1 MEEYEQ
7 MNKLSEEEKTIPE
20 NILQEIIMYLYS
32 NGLIMK
38 SKSGGVTHIPIMLT
52 PSPIPKNIYEKIF
65 FYQIAFNKII
75 IKLSNDQN
83 FLEKVLAPISEKDDF
98 VKKNL
103 EISKKLVNY
112 EHKQKIKL
120 GIFRNDYLFDKNQNF
135 LFFTEYNTIA
145 SSMGTFSDK
154 IKKFYSY
161 FSQKYPENFKKFSE
175 KEIPT
180 EAFDNIEKF
189 AESMHEAIKLAFPQQ
204 YKESIIVFIIQKNE
218 NNIFD
223 QYSLSDEL
231 YNKYKISSTRMTLEE
246 IKAKCVQDEN
256 GNLTLDKRLISL
268 FYFRAGYT
276 ENDYPNGESW
286 KGRELIELS
295 TAIKVPDI
303 NTFLTTFKIF
313 QYELS
318 KPKILIHYCQSELII
333 NDILRFFGGIYN
345 IRDMSPENVK
355 DLLNKIKTDPDKYIL
370 KPMKEGGGNNITG
383 EKLKAIIP
391 GEGEEISDLIKNSVI
406 VDKIESYVHE
416 GLVIRNEKLKV
427 QNSISEYSIYGII
440 LTNEN
445 NFIINKS
452 VSFLVRTKEKESIE
466 GGIIEGAGAI
476 DIPCLLNIK
485 LEIKLNKKVEISA
498 EEIQKYLDELKAAEE
513 AKKKEEEEKKKV
525 EEEEKKK
532 EEEAK
537 NKEEEKKKSEEE
549 KKKEEEAKNK
559 EEKKEENV
567 KNEEQP
573 KTGE

>member
-1 MEEYEQ
+1 MEELVQ
-7 MNKLSEEEKTIPE
+7 MNKLSEAEKTIPE
-20 NILQEIIMYLYS
+20 NILQEIIMYLYT
-32 NGLIMK
+32 NGLIIK
-38 SKSGGVTHIPIMLT
+38 SINGGVNHIPIMLT

-75 IKLSNDQN
+75 DKLSNDQN
-83 FLEKVLAPISEKDDF
+83 FLEEILTPISEKDSF

-120 GIFRNDYLFDKNQNF
+120 GIFRNDYLFDKKQNF

-154 IKKFYSY
+154 MKKFYSY
-161 FSQKYPENFKKFSE
+161 FSQKYTEIFKKYSE
-175 KEIPT
+175 KEIPL
-180 EAFDNIEKF
+180 EGFNNIEKF
-189 AESMHEAIKLAFPQQ
+189 AESIYEAIKLAFPQQ
-204 YKESIIVFIIQKNE
+204 YKESIIVFIIQKKE
-218 NNIFD
+218 TNIFD

-231 YNKYKISSTRMTLEE
+231 YNKYKITSKRITLEE
-246 IKAKCVQDEN
+246 IKAKCNQDEN
-256 GNLTLDKRLISL
+256 GNLTLDSQLISL

-276 ENDYPNGESW
+276 ENDYPNEESW
-286 KGRELIELS
+286 LGRELIELS

-318 KPKILIHYCQSELII
+318 KPQILMRYCHSELII

-345 IRDMSPENVK
+345 IRDMSSEKVK
-355 DLLNKIKTDPDKYIL
+355 ELFSKIKAEPTKYIL

-383 EKLKAIIP
+383 DKLKDIIP
-391 GEGEEISDLIKNSVI
+391 EEDSEISDLIKNSVI
-406 VDKIESYVHE
+406 VEKIESYEHE

-427 QNSISEYSIYGII
+427 QNSISEFSIYGII

-445 NFIINKS
+445 KLIINKS
-452 VSFLVRTKEKESIE
+452 VSFLVRTKDKESIE

-485 LEIKLNKKVEISA
+485 LETKFNKKVEISA
-498 EEIQKYLDELKAAEE
+498 EEIQKYLDVLKVAEE
-513 AKKKEEEEKKKV
+513 AKKKEEEEEKMKVEEEEKKKV
-525 EEEEKKK
+525 EEEE
-532 EEEAK
+532 
-537 NKEEEKKKSEEE
+537 E
-549 KKKEEEAKNK
+549 KKKEEKA
-559 EEKKEENV
+559 EE
-567 KNEEQP
+567 
-573 KTGE
+573 

>member
-1 MEEYEQ
+1 MEELVQ
-7 MNKLSEEEKTIPE
+7 MNKLSEAEKTIPE
-20 NILQEIIMYLYS
+20 NILQEIIMYLYT
-32 NGLIMK
+32 NGLIIK
-38 SKSGGVTHIPIMLT
+38 SINGGVNHIPIMLT

-75 IKLSNDQN
+75 DKLSNDQN
-83 FLEKVLAPISEKDDF
+83 FLEEILTPISEKDNF

-120 GIFRNDYLFDKNQNF
+120 GIFRNDYLFDKKQNF

-154 IKKFYSY
+154 MKKFYSY
-161 FSQKYPENFKKFSE
+161 FSQKYTEVFRKYSE
-175 KEIPT
+175 KEIPL
-180 EAFDNIEKF
+180 EGFNNIEKF
-189 AESMHEAIKLAFPQQ
+189 AESIYEAIKLAFPQQ
-204 YKESIIVFIIQKNE
+204 YKESIIVFIIQKKE
-218 NNIFD
+218 TNIFD

-231 YNKYKISSTRMTLEE
+231 YNKYKITSKRITLEE
-246 IKAKCVQDEN
+246 IKAKCNQDEN
-256 GNLTLDKRLISL
+256 GNLTLDSQLISL

-276 ENDYPNGESW
+276 ENDYPNEESW
-286 KGRELIELS
+286 LGRELIELS

-318 KPKILIHYCQSELII
+318 KPQILMRYCHSELII

-345 IRDMSPENVK
+345 IRDMSSEKVK
-355 DLLNKIKTDPDKYIL
+355 ELFSKIKAEPTKYIL

-383 EKLKAIIP
+383 DKLKDIIP
-391 GEGEEISDLIKNSVI
+391 EEDSEISDLIKNSVI
-406 VDKIESYVHE
+406 VEKIESYEHE

-427 QNSISEYSIYGII
+427 QNSISEFSIYGII

-445 NFIINKS
+445 KLIINKS
-452 VSFLVRTKEKESIE
+452 VSFLVRTKDKESIE

-485 LEIKLNKKVEISA
+485 LETQFNKKVEISA
-498 EEIQKYLDELKAAEE
+498 EEIQKYLDDLKAAQE

-525 EEEEKKK
+525 EEEE
-532 EEEAK
+532 
-537 NKEEEKKKSEEE
+537 EKKKVEEEE
-549 KKKEEEAKNK
+549 KKKEEKA
-559 EEKKEENV
+559 EE
-567 KNEEQP
+567 
-573 KTGE
+573 

>member
-1 MEEYEQ
+1 MEELVQ
-7 MNKLSEEEKTIPE
+7 MNKLSEAEKTIPE
-20 NILQEIIMYLYS
+20 NILQEIIMYLYT
-32 NGLIMK
+32 NGLIIK
-38 SKSGGVTHIPIMLT
+38 SINGGVNHIPIMLT

-75 IKLSNDQN
+75 DKLSNDQN
-83 FLEKVLAPISEKDDF
+83 FLEEILTPISEKDNF

-120 GIFRNDYLFDKNQNF
+120 GIFRNDYLFDKKQNF

-154 IKKFYSY
+154 MKKFYSY
-161 FSQKYPENFKKFSE
+161 FSQKYTEIFKKYSE
-175 KEIPT
+175 KEIPL
-180 EAFDNIEKF
+180 EGFNNIEKF
-189 AESMHEAIKLAFPQQ
+189 AESIYEAIKLAFPQQ
-204 YKESIIVFIIQKNE
+204 YKESIIVFIIQKKE
-218 NNIFD
+218 TNIFD

-231 YNKYKISSTRMTLEE
+231 YNKYKITSKRITLEE
-246 IKAKCVQDEN
+246 IKAKCNQDEN
-256 GNLTLDKRLISL
+256 GNLTLDSQLISL

-276 ENDYPNGESW
+276 ENDYPNEESW
-286 KGRELIELS
+286 LGRELIELS

-318 KPKILIHYCQSELII
+318 KPQILMRYCHSELII

-345 IRDMSPENVK
+345 IRDMSSEKVK
-355 DLLNKIKTDPDKYIL
+355 ELFSKIKAEPTKYIL

-383 EKLKAIIP
+383 DKLKDIIP
-391 GEGEEISDLIKNSVI
+391 EEDSEISDLIKNSVI
-406 VDKIESYVHE
+406 VEKIESYEHE

-427 QNSISEYSIYGII
+427 QNSISEFSIYGII

-445 NFIINKS
+445 KLIINKS
-452 VSFLVRTKEKESIE
+452 VSFLVRTKDKESIE

-485 LEIKLNKKVEISA
+485 LETQFNKKVEISA
-498 EEIQKYLDELKAAEE
+498 EEIQKYLDDLKAAQE

-525 EEEEKKK
+525 EEEE
-532 EEEAK
+532 
-537 NKEEEKKKSEEE
+537 EKKKVEEEE
-549 KKKEEEAKNK
+549 KKKEEKA
-559 EEKKEENV
+559 EE
-567 KNEEQP
+567 
-573 KTGE
+573 

>member
-1 MEEYEQ
+1 MEELVQ
-7 MNKLSEEEKTIPE
+7 MNKLSEAEKTIPE
-20 NILQEIIMYLYS
+20 NILQEIIMYLYT
-32 NGLIMK
+32 NGLIIK
-38 SKSGGVTHIPIMLT
+38 SINGGVNHIPIMLT

-75 IKLSNDQN
+75 DKLSNDQN
-83 FLEKVLAPISEKDDF
+83 FLEEILTPISEKDSF

-120 GIFRNDYLFDKNQNF
+120 GIFRNDYLFDKKQNF

-154 IKKFYSY
+154 MKKFYSY
-161 FSQKYPENFKKFSE
+161 FSQKYTEIFKTYSE
-175 KEIPT
+175 KEIPL
-180 EAFDNIEKF
+180 EGFNNIEKF
-189 AESMHEAIKLAFPQQ
+189 AESIYEAIKLAFPQQ
-204 YKESIIVFIIQKNE
+204 YKESIIVFIIQKKE
-218 NNIFD
+218 TNIFD

-231 YNKYKISSTRMTLEE
+231 YNKYKITSKRITLEE
-246 IKAKCVQDEN
+246 IKAKCNQDEN
-256 GNLTLDKRLISL
+256 GNLTLDSQLISL

-276 ENDYPNGESW
+276 ENDYPNEESW
-286 KGRELIELS
+286 LGRELIELS

-318 KPKILIHYCQSELII
+318 KPQILMRYCHSELII

-345 IRDMSPENVK
+345 IRDMSSEKVK
-355 DLLNKIKTDPDKYIL
+355 ELFSKIKAEPTKYIL

-383 EKLKAIIP
+383 DKLKDIIP
-391 GEGEEISDLIKNSVI
+391 EEDSEISDLIENSV
-406 VDKIESYVHE
+406 VVEKIESYEHE

-427 QNSISEYSIYGII
+427 QNSISEFSIYGII

-445 NFIINKS
+445 KLIINKS
-452 VSFLVRTKEKESIE
+452 VSFLVRTKDKESIE

-485 LEIKLNKKVEISA
+485 LETQFNKKVEISA
-498 EEIQKYLDELKAAEE
+498 EEIQKYLDDLKAAQE

-525 EEEEKKK
+525 EEEE
-532 EEEAK
+532 
-537 NKEEEKKKSEEE
+537 EKKKVEEEE
-549 KKKEEEAKNK
+549 KKKEEKA
-559 EEKKEENV
+559 EE
-567 KNEEQP
+567 
-573 KTGE
+573 

>member
-1 MEEYEQ
+1 MEELVQ
-7 MNKLSEEEKTIPE
+7 MNKLSEAEKTIPE
-20 NILQEIIMYLYS
+20 NILQEIIMYLYT
-32 NGLIMK
+32 NGLIIK
-38 SKSGGVTHIPIMLT
+38 SINGGVNHIPIMLT

-75 IKLSNDQN
+75 DKLSNDQN
-83 FLEKVLAPISEKDDF
+83 FLEEILTPISEKDSF

-103 EISKKLVNY
+103 EISKKSVNY

-120 GIFRNDYLFDKNQNF
+120 GIFRNDYLFDKKQNF

-154 IKKFYSY
+154 MKKFYSY
-161 FSQKYPENFKKFSE
+161 FSQKYTEIFKKYSE
-175 KEIPT
+175 KEIPL
-180 EAFDNIEKF
+180 EGFNNIEKF
-189 AESMHEAIKLAFPQQ
+189 AESIYEAIKLAFPQQ
-204 YKESIIVFIIQKNE
+204 YKESIIVFIIQKKE
-218 NNIFD
+218 TNIFD

-231 YNKYKISSTRMTLEE
+231 YNKYKITSKRITLEE
-246 IKAKCVQDEN
+246 IKAKCNQDEN
-256 GNLTLDKRLISL
+256 GNLTLDSQLISL

-276 ENDYPNGESW
+276 ENDYPNEESW
-286 KGRELIELS
+286 LGRELIELS

-318 KPKILIHYCQSELII
+318 KPQILMRYCHSELII

-345 IRDMSPENVK
+345 IRDMSSEKVK
-355 DLLNKIKTDPDKYIL
+355 ELFSKIKAEPTKYIL

-383 EKLKAIIP
+383 DKLKDIIP
-391 GEGEEISDLIKNSVI
+391 EEDSEISDLIKNSVI
-406 VDKIESYVHE
+406 VEKIESYEHE

-427 QNSISEYSIYGII
+427 QNSISEFSIYGII

-445 NFIINKS
+445 KLIINKS
-452 VSFLVRTKEKESIE
+452 VSFLVRTKDKESIE

-485 LEIKLNKKVEISA
+485 LETQFNKKVEISA
-498 EEIQKYLDELKAAEE
+498 EEIQKYLDDLKAAQE

-525 EEEEKKK
+525 EEEE
-532 EEEAK
+532 
-537 NKEEEKKKSEEE
+537 EKKKVEEEE
-549 KKKEEEAKNK
+549 KKKEEKA
-559 EEKKEENV
+559 EE
-567 KNEEQP
+567 
-573 KTGE
+573 

>member
-1 MEEYEQ
+1 MEELVQ
-7 MNKLSEEEKTIPE
+7 MNKLSEAEKTIPE
-20 NILQEIIMYLYS
+20 NILQEIIMYLYT
-32 NGLIMK
+32 NGLIIK
-38 SKSGGVTHIPIMLT
+38 SINGGVNHIPIMLT

-75 IKLSNDQN
+75 DKLSNDQN
-83 FLEKVLAPISEKDDF
+83 FLEEILTPISEKDSF

-120 GIFRNDYLFDKNQNF
+120 GIFRNDYLFDKKQNF

-154 IKKFYSY
+154 MKKFYSY
-161 FSQKYPENFKKFSE
+161 FSQKYTEIFKKYSE
-175 KEIPT
+175 KEIPL
-180 EAFDNIEKF
+180 EGFNNIEKF
-189 AESMHEAIKLAFPQQ
+189 AESIYEAIKLAFPQQ
-204 YKESIIVFIIQKNE
+204 YKESIIVFIIQKKE
-218 NNIFD
+218 TNIFD

-231 YNKYKISSTRMTLEE
+231 YNKYKITSKRITLEE
-246 IKAKCVQDEN
+246 IKAKCNQDEN
-256 GNLTLDKRLISL
+256 GNLTLDSQLISL

-276 ENDYPNGESW
+276 ENDYPNEESW
-286 KGRELIELS
+286 LGRELIELS

-318 KPKILIHYCQSELII
+318 KPQILMRYCHSELII

-345 IRDMSPENVK
+345 IRDMSSEKVK
-355 DLLNKIKTDPDKYIL
+355 ELFSKIKAEPTKYIL

-383 EKLKAIIP
+383 DKLKDIIP
-391 GEGEEISDLIKNSVI
+391 EEDSEISDLIKNSVI
-406 VDKIESYVHE
+406 VEKIESYEHE

-427 QNSISEYSIYGII
+427 QNSISEFSIYGII

-445 NFIINKS
+445 KLIINKS
-452 VSFLVRTKEKESIE
+452 VSFLVRTKDKESIE

-485 LEIKLNKKVEISA
+485 LETQFNKKVEISA
-498 EEIQKYLDELKAAEE
+498 EEIQKYLDDLKAAQE
-513 AKKKEEEEKKKV
+513 AKKKEKEEKKKVEEEEEKKKV

-532 EEEAK
+532 EEKA
-537 NKEEEKKKSEEE
+537 EE
-549 KKKEEEAKNK
+549 
-559 EEKKEENV
+559 
-567 KNEEQP
+567 
-573 KTGE
+573 

>member
-1 MEEYEQ
+1 MEELVQ
-7 MNKLSEEEKTIPE
+7 MNKLSEAEKTIPE
-20 NILQEIIMYLYS
+20 NILQEIIMYLYT
-32 NGLIMK
+32 NGLIIK
-38 SKSGGVTHIPIMLT
+38 SINGGVNHIPIMLT

-75 IKLSNDQN
+75 DKLSNDQN
-83 FLEKVLAPISEKDDF
+83 FLEEILTPISEKDSF

-120 GIFRNDYLFDKNQNF
+120 GIFRNDYLFDKKQNF

-154 IKKFYSY
+154 MKKFYSY
-161 FSQKYPENFKKFSE
+161 FSQKYTEIFKKYSE
-175 KEIPT
+175 KEIPL
-180 EAFDNIEKF
+180 EGFNNIEKF
-189 AESMHEAIKLAFPQQ
+189 AESIYEAIKLAFPQQ
-204 YKESIIVFIIQKNE
+204 YKESIIVFIIQKKE
-218 NNIFD
+218 TNIFD

-231 YNKYKISSTRMTLEE
+231 YNKYKITSKRITLEE
-246 IKAKCVQDEN
+246 IKAKCNQDEN
-256 GNLTLDKRLISL
+256 GNLTLDNQLISL

-276 ENDYPNGESW
+276 ENDYPNEESW
-286 KGRELIELS
+286 LGRELIELS

-318 KPKILIHYCQSELII
+318 KPQILMRYCHSELII

-345 IRDMSPENVK
+345 IRDMSSEKVK
-355 DLLNKIKTDPDKYIL
+355 ELFSKIKAEPTKYIL

-383 EKLKAIIP
+383 DKLKDIIP
-391 GEGEEISDLIKNSVI
+391 EEDSEISDLIKNSVI
-406 VDKIESYVHE
+406 VEKIESYEHE

-427 QNSISEYSIYGII
+427 QNSISEFSIYGII

-445 NFIINKS
+445 KLIINKS
-452 VSFLVRTKEKESIE
+452 VSFLVRTKDKESIE

-485 LEIKLNKKVEISA
+485 LETQFNKKVEISA
-498 EEIQKYLDELKAAEE
+498 EEIQKYLDDLKVDEE
-513 AKKKEEEEKKKV
+513 EKKKEEEEKKKVEEKEEKKKV

-532 EEEAK
+532 EEKA
-537 NKEEEKKKSEEE
+537 EE
-549 KKKEEEAKNK
+549 
-559 EEKKEENV
+559 
-567 KNEEQP
+567 
-573 KTGE
+573 

>member
-1 MEEYEQ
+1 MEELVQ
-7 MNKLSEEEKTIPE
+7 MNKLSEAEKTIPE
-20 NILQEIIMYLYS
+20 NILQEIIMYLYT
-32 NGLIMK
+32 NGLIIK
-38 SKSGGVTHIPIMLT
+38 SINGGVNHIPIMLT

-75 IKLSNDQN
+75 DKLSNDQN
-83 FLEKVLAPISEKDDF
+83 FLEEILTPISEKDSF

-120 GIFRNDYLFDKNQNF
+120 GIFRNDYLFDKKQNF

-154 IKKFYSY
+154 MKKFYSY
-161 FSQKYPENFKKFSE
+161 FSQKYTEIFKKYSE
-175 KEIPT
+175 KEIPL
-180 EAFDNIEKF
+180 EGFNNIEKF
-189 AESMHEAIKLAFPQQ
+189 AESIYEAIKLAFPQQ
-204 YKESIIVFIIQKNE
+204 YKESIIVFIIQKKE
-218 NNIFD
+218 TNIFD

-231 YNKYKISSTRMTLEE
+231 YNKYKITSKRITLEE
-246 IKAKCVQDEN
+246 IKAKCNQDEN
-256 GNLTLDKRLISL
+256 GNLTLDNQLISL

-276 ENDYPNGESW
+276 ENDYPNEESW
-286 KGRELIELS
+286 LGRELIELS

-318 KPKILIHYCQSELII
+318 KPQILMRYCHSELII

-345 IRDMSPENVK
+345 IRDMSSEKVK
-355 DLLNKIKTDPDKYIL
+355 ELFSKIKAEPTKYIL

-383 EKLKAIIP
+383 DKLKDIIP
-391 GEGEEISDLIKNSVI
+391 EEDSEISDLIKNSVI
-406 VDKIESYVHE
+406 VEKIESYEHE

-427 QNSISEYSIYGII
+427 QNSISEFSIYGII

-445 NFIINKS
+445 KLIINKS
-452 VSFLVRTKEKESIE
+452 VSFLVRTKDKESIE

-485 LEIKLNKKVEISA
+485 LETQFNKKVEISA
-498 EEIQKYLDELKAAEE
+498 EEIQKYLDDLKVAEE

-525 EEEEKKK
+525 EEKEEKKK
-532 EEEAK
+532 VE
-537 NKEEEKKKSEEE
+537 EEE
-549 KKKEEEAKNK
+549 KKKEEKA
-559 EEKKEENV
+559 EE
-567 KNEEQP
+567 
-573 KTGE
+573 

>member
-1 MEEYEQ
+1 MEELVQ
-7 MNKLSEEEKTIPE
+7 MNKLSEAEKTIPE
-20 NILQEIIMYLYS
+20 NILQEIIMYLYT
-32 NGLIMK
+32 NGLIIK
-38 SKSGGVTHIPIMLT
+38 SINGGVNHIPIMLT

-75 IKLSNDQN
+75 DKLSNDQN
-83 FLEKVLAPISEKDDF
+83 FLEEILTPISEKDSF

-120 GIFRNDYLFDKNQNF
+120 GIFRNDYLFDKKQNF

-154 IKKFYSY
+154 MKKFYSY
-161 FSQKYPENFKKFSE
+161 FSQKYTEVFKKYSE
-175 KEIPT
+175 KEIPL
-180 EAFDNIEKF
+180 EGFNNIEKF
-189 AESMHEAIKLAFPQQ
+189 AESIYEAIKLAFPQQ
-204 YKESIIVFIIQKNE
+204 YKESIIVFIIQKKE
-218 NNIFD
+218 TNIFD

-231 YNKYKISSTRMTLEE
+231 YNKYKITSKRITLEE
-246 IKAKCVQDEN
+246 IKAKCNQDEN
-256 GNLTLDKRLISL
+256 GNLTLDSQLISL

-276 ENDYPNGESW
+276 ENDYPNEESW
-286 KGRELIELS
+286 LGRELIELS

-318 KPKILIHYCQSELII
+318 KPQILMRYCHSELII

-345 IRDMSPENVK
+345 IRDMSSEKVK
-355 DLLNKIKTDPDKYIL
+355 ELFSKIKAEPTKYIL

-383 EKLKAIIP
+383 DKLKDIIP
-391 GEGEEISDLIKNSVI
+391 EEDSEISDLIKNSVI
-406 VDKIESYVHE
+406 VEKIESYEHE

-427 QNSISEYSIYGII
+427 QNSISEFSIYGII

-445 NFIINKS
+445 KLIINKS
-452 VSFLVRTKEKESIE
+452 VSFLVRTKDKESIE

-485 LEIKLNKKVEISA
+485 LETQFNKKVEISA
-498 EEIQKYLDELKAAEE
+498 EEIQKYLDDLKAAQE

-525 EEEEKKK
+525 EEEE
-532 EEEAK
+532 
-537 NKEEEKKKSEEE
+537 EEKKKVEEEE
-549 KKKEEEAKNK
+549 KKKEEKA
-559 EEKKEENV
+559 EE
-567 KNEEQP
+567 
-573 KTGE
+573 

>member
-1 MEEYEQ
+1 MEELVQ
-7 MNKLSEEEKTIPE
+7 MNKLSEVEKTIPE
-20 NILQEIIMYLYS
+20 NILQEIIMYLYT
-32 NGLIMK
+32 NGLIIK
-38 SKSGGVTHIPIMLT
+38 SINGGVNHIPIMLT

-75 IKLSNDQN
+75 DKLSNDQN
-83 FLEKVLAPISEKDDF
+83 FLEEILTPISEKDSF

-120 GIFRNDYLFDKNQNF
+120 GIFRNDYLFDKKQNF

-154 IKKFYSY
+154 MKKFYSY
-161 FSQKYPENFKKFSE
+161 FSQKYTEIFKKYSE
-175 KEIPT
+175 KEIPL
-180 EAFDNIEKF
+180 EGFNNIEKF
-189 AESMHEAIKLAFPQQ
+189 AESIYEAIKLAFPQQ
-204 YKESIIVFIIQKNE
+204 YKESIIVFIIQKKE
-218 NNIFD
+218 TNIFD

-231 YNKYKISSTRMTLEE
+231 YNKYKITSKRITLEE
-246 IKAKCVQDEN
+246 IKAKCNQDEN
-256 GNLTLDKRLISL
+256 GNLTLDSQLISL

-276 ENDYPNGESW
+276 ENDYPNEESW
-286 KGRELIELS
+286 LGRELIELS

-318 KPKILIHYCQSELII
+318 KPQILMRYCHSELII

-345 IRDMSPENVK
+345 IRDMSSEKVK
-355 DLLNKIKTDPDKYIL
+355 ELFSKIKAEPTKYIL

-383 EKLKAIIP
+383 DKLKDIIP
-391 GEGEEISDLIKNSVI
+391 EEDSEISDLIKNSVI
-406 VDKIESYVHE
+406 VEKIESYEHE

-427 QNSISEYSIYGII
+427 QNSISEFSIYGII

-445 NFIINKS
+445 KLIINKS
-452 VSFLVRTKEKESIE
+452 VSFLVRTKDKESIE

-485 LEIKLNKKVEISA
+485 LETQFNKKVEISA
-498 EEIQKYLDELKAAEE
+498 EEIQKYLDDLKAAQE

-525 EEEEKKK
+525 EEEE
-532 EEEAK
+532 
-537 NKEEEKKKSEEE
+537 EKKKVEEEE
-549 KKKEEEAKNK
+549 KKKEEKA
-559 EEKKEENV
+559 EE
-567 KNEEQP
+567 
-573 KTGE
+573 

>member
-1 MEEYEQ
+1 MEELVQ
-7 MNKLSEEEKTIPE
+7 MNKLSEVEKTIPE
-20 NILQEIIMYLYS
+20 NILQEIIMYLYT
-32 NGLIMK
+32 NGLIIK
-38 SKSGGVTHIPIMLT
+38 SINGGVNHIPIMLT

-75 IKLSNDQN
+75 DKLSNDQN
-83 FLEKVLAPISEKDDF
+83 FLEEILTPISEKDSF

-120 GIFRNDYLFDKNQNF
+120 GIFRNDYLFDKKQNF

-161 FSQKYPENFKKFSE
+161 FSQKYTEIFKKYSE
-175 KEIPT
+175 KEIPL
-180 EAFDNIEKF
+180 EGFNNIEKF
-189 AESMHEAIKLAFPQQ
+189 AESIYEAIKLAFPQQ
-204 YKESIIVFIIQKNE
+204 YKESIIVFIIQKKE
-218 NNIFD
+218 TNIFD

-231 YNKYKISSTRMTLEE
+231 YNKYKITSKRITLEE
-246 IKAKCVQDEN
+246 IKAKCNQDEN
-256 GNLTLDKRLISL
+256 GNLTLDSQLISL

-276 ENDYPNGESW
+276 ENDYPNEESW
-286 KGRELIELS
+286 LGRELIELS

-318 KPKILIHYCQSELII
+318 KPQILMRYCHSELII

-345 IRDMSPENVK
+345 IRDMSSEKVK
-355 DLLNKIKTDPDKYIL
+355 ELFSKIKAEPTKYIL

-383 EKLKAIIP
+383 DKLKDIIP
-391 GEGEEISDLIKNSVI
+391 EEDSEISDLIKNSVI
-406 VDKIESYVHE
+406 VEKIESYEHE

-427 QNSISEYSIYGII
+427 QNSISEFSIYGII

-445 NFIINKS
+445 KLIINKS
-452 VSFLVRTKEKESIE
+452 VSFLVRTKDKESIE

-485 LEIKLNKKVEISA
+485 LETQFNKKVEISA
-498 EEIQKYLDELKAAEE
+498 EEIQKYLDDLKAAQE

-525 EEEEKKK
+525 EEEE
-532 EEEAK
+532 
-537 NKEEEKKKSEEE
+537 EKKKVEEEE
-549 KKKEEEAKNK
+549 KKKEEKA
-559 EEKKEENV
+559 EE
-567 KNEEQP
+567 
-573 KTGE
+573 

>member
-1 MEEYEQ
+1 
-7 MNKLSEEEKTIPE
+7 MNKLSEAEKTIPE
-20 NILQEIIMYLYS
+20 NILQEIIMYLYT
-32 NGLIMK
+32 NGLIIK
-38 SKSGGVTHIPIMLT
+38 SINGGVNHIPIMLT

-75 IKLSNDQN
+75 DKLSNDQN
-83 FLEKVLAPISEKDDF
+83 FLEEILTPISEKDSF

-120 GIFRNDYLFDKNQNF
+120 GIFRNDYLFDKKQNF

-161 FSQKYPENFKKFSE
+161 FSQKYTEIFKKYSE
-175 KEIPT
+175 KEIPL
-180 EAFDNIEKF
+180 EGFNNIEKF
-189 AESMHEAIKLAFPQQ
+189 AESIYEAIKLAFPQQ
-204 YKESIIVFIIQKNE
+204 YKESIIVFIIQKKE
-218 NNIFD
+218 TNIFD

-231 YNKYKISSTRMTLEE
+231 YNKYKITSKRITLEE
-246 IKAKCVQDEN
+246 IKAKCNQDEN
-256 GNLTLDKRLISL
+256 GNLTLDSQLISL

-276 ENDYPNGESW
+276 ENDYPNEESW
-286 KGRELIELS
+286 LGRELIELS

-318 KPKILIHYCQSELII
+318 KPQILMRYCHSELII

-345 IRDMSPENVK
+345 IRDMSSEKVK
-355 DLLNKIKTDPDKYIL
+355 ELFSKIKAEPTKYIL

-383 EKLKAIIP
+383 DKLKDIIP
-391 GEGEEISDLIKNSVI
+391 EEDSEISDLIKNSVI
-406 VDKIESYVHE
+406 VEKIESYEHE

-427 QNSISEYSIYGII
+427 QNSISEFSIYGII

-445 NFIINKS
+445 KLIINKS
-452 VSFLVRTKEKESIE
+452 VSFLVRTKDKESIE

-485 LEIKLNKKVEISA
+485 LETQFNKKVEISA
-498 EEIQKYLDELKAAEE
+498 EEIQKYLDDLKVAEE

-532 EEEAK
+532 EEKA
-537 NKEEEKKKSEEE
+537 EE
-549 KKKEEEAKNK
+549 
-559 EEKKEENV
+559 
-567 KNEEQP
+567 
-573 KTGE
+573 

>member
-1 MEEYEQ
+1 MEELVQ
-7 MNKLSEEEKTIPE
+7 MNKLSEAEKTIPE
-20 NILQEIIMYLYS
+20 NILQEIIMYLYT
-32 NGLIMK
+32 NGLIIK
-38 SKSGGVTHIPIMLT
+38 SINGGVNHIPIMLT

-75 IKLSNDQN
+75 DKLSNDQN
-83 FLEKVLAPISEKDDF
+83 FLEEILTPISEKDSF

-120 GIFRNDYLFDKNQNF
+120 GIFRNDYLFDKKQNF

-154 IKKFYSY
+154 MKKFYSY
-161 FSQKYPENFKKFSE
+161 FSQKYTEIFKKYSE
-175 KEIPT
+175 KEIPL
-180 EAFDNIEKF
+180 EGFNNIEKF
-189 AESMHEAIKLAFPQQ
+189 AESIYEAIKLAFPQQ
-204 YKESIIVFIIQKNE
+204 YKESIIVFIIQKKE
-218 NNIFD
+218 TNIFD

-231 YNKYKISSTRMTLEE
+231 YNKYKITSKRITLEE
-246 IKAKCVQDEN
+246 IKAKCNQDEN
-256 GNLTLDKRLISL
+256 GNLTLDSQLISL

-276 ENDYPNGESW
+276 ENDYPNEESW
-286 KGRELIELS
+286 LGRELIELS

-318 KPKILIHYCQSELII
+318 KPQILMRYCHSELII

-345 IRDMSPENVK
+345 IRDMSSEKVK
-355 DLLNKIKTDPDKYIL
+355 ELFSKIKAEPTKYIL

-383 EKLKAIIP
+383 DKLKDIIP
-391 GEGEEISDLIKNSVI
+391 EEDSEISDLIKNSVI
-406 VDKIESYVHE
+406 VEKIESYEHE

-427 QNSISEYSIYGII
+427 QNSISEFSIYGII

-445 NFIINKS
+445 KLIINKS
-452 VSFLVRTKEKESIE
+452 VSFLVRTKDKESIE

-485 LEIKLNKKVEISA
+485 LETQFNKKVEISA
-498 EEIQKYLDELKAAEE
+498 EEIQKYLDDLKAAQEAEKKEE
-513 AKKKEEEEKKKV
+513 EEKKKVEEEEEKKKV

-532 EEEAK
+532 EEKA
-537 NKEEEKKKSEEE
+537 EE
-549 KKKEEEAKNK
+549 
-559 EEKKEENV
+559 
-567 KNEEQP
+567 
-573 KTGE
+573 

>member
-1 MEEYEQ
+1 MEELVQ
-7 MNKLSEEEKTIPE
+7 MNKLSEAEKTIPE
-20 NILQEIIMYLYS
+20 NILQEIIMYLYT
-32 NGLIMK
+32 NGLIIK
-38 SKSGGVTHIPIMLT
+38 SINGGVNHIPIMLT

-75 IKLSNDQN
+75 DKLSNDQN
-83 FLEKVLAPISEKDDF
+83 FLEEILTPISEKDSF

-120 GIFRNDYLFDKNQNF
+120 GIFRNDYLFDKKQNF

-154 IKKFYSY
+154 MKKFYSY
-161 FSQKYPENFKKFSE
+161 FSQKYTEIFKKYSE
-175 KEIPT
+175 KEIPL
-180 EAFDNIEKF
+180 EGFNNIEKF
-189 AESMHEAIKLAFPQQ
+189 AESIYEAIKLAFPQQ
-204 YKESIIVFIIQKNE
+204 YKESIIVFIIQKKE
-218 NNIFD
+218 TNIFD

-231 YNKYKISSTRMTLEE
+231 YNKYKITSKRITLEE
-246 IKAKCVQDEN
+246 IKAKCNQDEN
-256 GNLTLDKRLISL
+256 GNLTLDNQLISL

-276 ENDYPNGESW
+276 ENDYPNEESW
-286 KGRELIELS
+286 LGRELIELS

-318 KPKILIHYCQSELII
+318 KPQILMRYCHSELII

-345 IRDMSPENVK
+345 IRDMSSEKVK
-355 DLLNKIKTDPDKYIL
+355 ELFSKIKAEPTKYIL

-383 EKLKAIIP
+383 DKLKDIIP
-391 GEGEEISDLIKNSVI
+391 EEDSEISDLIKNSVI
-406 VDKIESYVHE
+406 VEKIESYEHE
-416 GLVIRNEKLKV
+416 GLVIRNEKLTV
-427 QNSISEYSIYGII
+427 QNSISEFSIYGII

-445 NFIINKS
+445 KLIINKS
-452 VSFLVRTKEKESIE
+452 VSFLVRTKDKESIE

-485 LEIKLNKKVEISA
+485 LETQFNKKVEISA
-498 EEIQKYLDELKAAEE
+498 EEIQKYLDDLKVAEE

-525 EEEEKKK
+525 EEKEEKKK
-532 EEEAK
+532 VE
-537 NKEEEKKKSEEE
+537 EEE
-549 KKKEEEAKNK
+549 KKKEEKA
-559 EEKKEENV
+559 EE
-567 KNEEQP
+567 
-573 KTGE
+573 

>member
-1 MEEYEQ
+1 MEELVQ
-7 MNKLSEEEKTIPE
+7 MNKLSEVEKTIPE
-20 NILQEIIMYLYS
+20 NILQEIIMYLYT
-32 NGLIMK
+32 NGLIIK
-38 SKSGGVTHIPIMLT
+38 SINGGVNHIPIMLT

-75 IKLSNDQN
+75 DKLSNDQN
-83 FLEKVLAPISEKDDF
+83 FLEEILTPISEKDSF

-120 GIFRNDYLFDKNQNF
+120 GIFRNDYLFDKKQNF

-154 IKKFYSY
+154 MKKFYSY
-161 FSQKYPENFKKFSE
+161 FSQKYTEVFRKYSE
-175 KEIPT
+175 KEIPL
-180 EAFDNIEKF
+180 EGFNNIEKF
-189 AESMHEAIKLAFPQQ
+189 AESIYEAIKLAFPQQ
-204 YKESIIVFIIQKNE
+204 YKESIIVFIIQKKE
-218 NNIFD
+218 TNIFD

-231 YNKYKISSTRMTLEE
+231 YNKYKITSKRITLEE
-246 IKAKCVQDEN
+246 IKAKCNQDEN
-256 GNLTLDKRLISL
+256 GNLTLDSQLISL

-276 ENDYPNGESW
+276 ENDYPNEESW
-286 KGRELIELS
+286 LGRELIELS

-318 KPKILIHYCQSELII
+318 KPQILMRYCHSELII

-345 IRDMSPENVK
+345 IRDMSSEKVK
-355 DLLNKIKTDPDKYIL
+355 ELFSKIKAEPTKYIL

-383 EKLKAIIP
+383 DKLKDIIP
-391 GEGEEISDLIKNSVI
+391 EEDSEISDLIKNSVI
-406 VDKIESYVHE
+406 VEKIESYEHE

-427 QNSISEYSIYGII
+427 QNSISEFSIYGII

-445 NFIINKS
+445 KLIINKS
-452 VSFLVRTKEKESIE
+452 VSFLVRTKDKESIE

-485 LEIKLNKKVEISA
+485 LETQFNKKVEISA
-498 EEIQKYLDELKAAEE
+498 EEIQKYLDDLKAAQE

-525 EEEEKKK
+525 EEEE
-532 EEEAK
+532 
-537 NKEEEKKKSEEE
+537 EKKKVEEEE
-549 KKKEEEAKNK
+549 KKKEEKA
-559 EEKKEENV
+559 EE
-567 KNEEQP
+567 
-573 KTGE
+573 

>member
-1 MEEYEQ
+1 MEELVQ
-7 MNKLSEEEKTIPE
+7 MNKLSEAEKTIPE
-20 NILQEIIMYLYS
+20 NILQEIIMYLYT
-32 NGLIMK
+32 NGLIIK
-38 SKSGGVTHIPIMLT
+38 SINGGVNHIPIMLT

-75 IKLSNDQN
+75 DKLSNDQN
-83 FLEKVLAPISEKDDF
+83 FLEEILTPISEKDSF

-120 GIFRNDYLFDKNQNF
+120 GIFRNDYLFDKKQNF

-154 IKKFYSY
+154 MKKFYSY
-161 FSQKYPENFKKFSE
+161 FSQKYTEIFKKYSE
-175 KEIPT
+175 KEIPL
-180 EAFDNIEKF
+180 EGFNNIEKF
-189 AESMHEAIKLAFPQQ
+189 AESIYEAIKLAFPQQ
-204 YKESIIVFIIQKNE
+204 YKESIIVFIIQKKE
-218 NNIFD
+218 TNIFD

-231 YNKYKISSTRMTLEE
+231 YNKYKITSKRITLEE
-246 IKAKCVQDEN
+246 IKAKCNQDEN
-256 GNLTLDKRLISL
+256 GNLTLDSQLISL

-276 ENDYPNGESW
+276 ENDYPNEESW
-286 KGRELIELS
+286 LGRELIELS

-318 KPKILIHYCQSELII
+318 KPQILMRYCHSELII

-345 IRDMSPENVK
+345 IRDMSSEKVK
-355 DLLNKIKTDPDKYIL
+355 ELFSKIKAEPTKYIL

-383 EKLKAIIP
+383 DKLKDIIP
-391 GEGEEISDLIKNSVI
+391 EEDSEISDLIKNSVI
-406 VDKIESYVHE
+406 VEKIESYEHE

-427 QNSISEYSIYGII
+427 QNSISEFSIYGII

-445 NFIINKS
+445 KLIINKS
-452 VSFLVRTKEKESIE
+452 VSFLVRTKDKESIE

-485 LEIKLNKKVEISA
+485 LETQFNKKVEISA
-498 EEIQKYLDELKAAEE
+498 EEIQKYLDDLKAAQE

-525 EEEEKKK
+525 EEEE
-532 EEEAK
+532 
-537 NKEEEKKKSEEE
+537 EKKKVEEEE
-549 KKKEEEAKNK
+549 KKKEEKA
-559 EEKKEENV
+559 EE
-567 KNEEQP
+567 
-573 KTGE
+573 

>member
-1 MEEYEQ
+1 MEELVQ
-7 MNKLSEEEKTIPE
+7 MNKLSEAEKTIPE
-20 NILQEIIMYLYS
+20 NILQEIIMYLYT
-32 NGLIMK
+32 NGLIIK
-38 SKSGGVTHIPIMLT
+38 SINGGVNHIPIMLT

-75 IKLSNDQN
+75 DKLSNDQN
-83 FLEKVLAPISEKDDF
+83 FLEEILTPISEKDSF

-120 GIFRNDYLFDKNQNF
+120 GIFRNDYLFDKKQNF

-154 IKKFYSY
+154 MKKFYSY
-161 FSQKYPENFKKFSE
+161 FSQKYTEIFKKYSE
-175 KEIPT
+175 KEIPL
-180 EAFDNIEKF
+180 EGFNNIEKF
-189 AESMHEAIKLAFPQQ
+189 AESIYEAIKLAFPQQ
-204 YKESIIVFIIQKNE
+204 YKESIIVFIIQKKE
-218 NNIFD
+218 TNIFD

-231 YNKYKISSTRMTLEE
+231 YNKYKITSKRITLEE
-246 IKAKCVQDEN
+246 IKAKCNQDEN
-256 GNLTLDKRLISL
+256 GNLTLDSQLISL

-276 ENDYPNGESW
+276 ENDYPNEESW
-286 KGRELIELS
+286 LGRELIELS

-318 KPKILIHYCQSELII
+318 KPQILMRYCHSELII

-345 IRDMSPENVK
+345 IRDMSSEKVK
-355 DLLNKIKTDPDKYIL
+355 ELFSKIKAEPTKYIL

-383 EKLKAIIP
+383 DKLKDIIP
-391 GEGEEISDLIKNSVI
+391 EEDSEISDLIENSV
-406 VDKIESYVHE
+406 VVEKIESYEHE

-427 QNSISEYSIYGII
+427 QNSISEFSIYGII

-445 NFIINKS
+445 KLIINKS
-452 VSFLVRTKEKESIE
+452 VSFLVRTKDKESIE

-485 LEIKLNKKVEISA
+485 LETQFNKKVEISA
-498 EEIQKYLDELKAAEE
+498 EEIQKYLDDLKAAQE

-525 EEEEKKK
+525 EEEE
-532 EEEAK
+532 
-537 NKEEEKKKSEEE
+537 EKKKVEEEE
-549 KKKEEEAKNK
+549 KKKEEKA
-559 EEKKEENV
+559 EE
-567 KNEEQP
+567 
-573 KTGE
+573 

>member
-1 MEEYEQ
+1 MEELVQ
-7 MNKLSEEEKTIPE
+7 MNKLSEVEKTIPE
-20 NILQEIIMYLYS
+20 NILQEIIMYLYT
-32 NGLIMK
+32 NGLIIK
-38 SKSGGVTHIPIMLT
+38 SINGGVNHIPIMLT

-75 IKLSNDQN
+75 DKLSNDQN
-83 FLEKVLAPISEKDDF
+83 FLEEILTPISEKDSF

-120 GIFRNDYLFDKNQNF
+120 GIFRNDYLFDKKQNF

-154 IKKFYSY
+154 MKKFYSY
-161 FSQKYPENFKKFSE
+161 FSQKYTEIFKKYSE
-175 KEIPT
+175 KEIPL
-180 EAFDNIEKF
+180 EGFNNIEKF
-189 AESMHEAIKLAFPQQ
+189 AESIYEAIKLAFPQQ
-204 YKESIIVFIIQKNE
+204 YKESIIVFIIQKKE
-218 NNIFD
+218 TNIFD

-231 YNKYKISSTRMTLEE
+231 YNKYKISSKRITLEE
-246 IKAKCVQDEN
+246 IKAKCNQDEN
-256 GNLTLDKRLISL
+256 GNLTLDSQLISL

-276 ENDYPNGESW
+276 ENDYPNEESW
-286 KGRELIELS
+286 LGRELIELS

-318 KPKILIHYCQSELII
+318 KPQILMRYCHSELII

-345 IRDMSPENVK
+345 IRDMSSEKVK
-355 DLLNKIKTDPDKYIL
+355 ELFSKIKAEPTKYIL

-383 EKLKAIIP
+383 DKLKDIIP
-391 GEGEEISDLIKNSVI
+391 EEDSEISDLIKNSVI
-406 VDKIESYVHE
+406 VEKIESYEHE

-427 QNSISEYSIYGII
+427 QNSISEFSIYGII

-445 NFIINKS
+445 KLIINKS
-452 VSFLVRTKEKESIE
+452 VSFLVRTKDKESIE

-485 LEIKLNKKVEISA
+485 LETQFNKKVEISA
-498 EEIQKYLDELKAAEE
+498 EEIQKYLDDLKAAQE
-513 AKKKEEEEKKKV
+513 AKKREEEEKKKVEEEEEKKKV

-532 EEEAK
+532 EEKA
-537 NKEEEKKKSEEE
+537 EE
-549 KKKEEEAKNK
+549 
-559 EEKKEENV
+559 
-567 KNEEQP
+567 
-573 KTGE
+573 